1 MNRQLLRLGFVCLIL
16 IVGVAAAPADEE
28 KAIHGV
34 LDAQAKAWNK
44 GDLAGFMAG
53 YWKDDGLFYISG
65 GKTVKGWKALK
76 ERYETAYQGEG
87 KEMGTLT
94 FSEVN
99 VELLGSDAALVRGKW
114 EVKTT
119 KETVG
124 GWYTLILK
132 KFPDGWK
139 VTHDHTSK

>member
-1 MNRQLLRLGFVCLIL
+1 MTQLVHL
-16 IVGVAAAPADEE
+16 GVAFVAVVSCAAPAPADEE
-28 KAIHGV
+28 KAIRAV
-34 LDAQAKAWNK
+34 LDTQAKAWNK
-44 GDLAGFMAG
+44 GDLDGFMAG

-65 GKTVKGWKALK
+65 GKSLKGWKALK
-76 ERYETAYQGEG
+76 ERYQTSYQGEG

-94 FSEVN
+94 FSDVN

-114 EVKTT
+114 EVKTS